1 MTFVGG
7 PATQGPG
14 MVVGE
19 ELKTPIRSWH
29 DIEKDNAKFM
39 KKATKVRKQPAE
51 EHPGGAALTLTVSV
65 YVCVALRVSGPQS
78 LNQRPHHGPVRLR
91 PGPDRPPGNEVL
103 LQLHRVRAQTQPH
116 THSLGLTDTHVHLL
130 TKCSGNYLFSQSLPM
145 LLLWSCSHVHP
156 MR

>member
-39 KKATKVRKQPAE
+39 KKATKVRKRPAE
-51 EHPGGAALTLTVSV
+51 AHPGGAVLVLTVSMSAC
-65 YVCVALRVSGPQS
+65 VCVALRVSGPQS
-78 LNQRPHHGPVRLR
+78 FNQRPHHGPVRLCT
-91 PGPDRPPGNEVL
+91 GPDWPPGNEVL
-103 LQLHRVRAQTQPH
+103 LQLHGVGARTH
-116 THSLGLTDTHVHLL
+116 THTYAHSLTQCRCT
-130 TKCSGNYLFSQSLPM
+130 SPFSVS
-145 LLLWSCSHVHP
+145 LLWLLRWKCSHVHS